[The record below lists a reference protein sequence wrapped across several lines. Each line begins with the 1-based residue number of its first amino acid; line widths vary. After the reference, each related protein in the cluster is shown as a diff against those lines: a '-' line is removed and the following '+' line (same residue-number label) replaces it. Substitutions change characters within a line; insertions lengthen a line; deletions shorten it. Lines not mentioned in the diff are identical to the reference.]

1 MSPGDHIHVVAAERG
16 ADAISLAG
24 DHLPTRQPVT
34 LVLSGTRYEIPFRIL
49 REGVALVPETPL
61 QDKDVIDIVP
71 VASVADIAAM
81 FELPFSQFDFLRDGV
96 PVTPAD
102 VPLAGDTFVCLP
114 KAQEMS
120 ATQGQA
126 IPAMTPPM
134 EEAAPAKAPPMVE
147 DAPMSAPPKAQA
159 IPAMTPPMAEAPPVP
174 EPDGFVVL
182 VDNQEVFLPQAN
194 KEHMLIDIFAHINF
208 DLNQA
213 RGTVLLRLNG
223 REAGYTDILKPGDRI
238 EILWQD

>member
-1 MSPGDHIHVVAAERG
+1 MSASTVVEAVPAM
-16 ADAISLAG
+16 
-24 DHLPTRQPVT
+24 TRQ
-34 LVLSGTRYEIPFRIL
+34 
-49 REGVALVPETPL
+49 VAE
-61 QDKDVIDIVP
+61 
-71 VASVADIAAM
+71 AA
-81 FELPFSQFDFLRDGV
+81 
-96 PVTPAD
+96 
-102 VPLAGDTFVCLP
+102 
-114 KAQEMS
+114 
-120 ATQGQA
+120 
-126 IPAMTPPM
+126 PAMTPQ
-134 EEAAPAKAPPMVE
+134 V
-147 DAPMSAPPKAQA
+147 
-159 IPAMTPPMAEAPPVP
+159 AEALPVP